1 MKLEIA
7 DHEPNHSRAK
17 PSAHD
22 GHAALCRADRHRD
35 MLAVSVMRDLYII
48 IINDRPV
55 IDASGSVIYY
65 PSRYDADQSKPMGA
79 KVMSVADRQSLRDVK
94 NG

>member
-35 MLAVSVMRDLYII
+35 MLAVSVMRDSCGGVWYF
-48 IINDRPV
+48 
-55 IDASGSVIYY
+55 
-65 PSRYDADQSKPMGA
+65 QQKET
-79 KVMSVADRQSLRDVK
+79 K
-94 NG
+94 